1 MEEGHRGREAFWHTD
16 CETGAGM
23 AILGENIAM
32 CGITGC
38 LSALGNA
45 EKRSRVSAM
54 TAALHHRGPDGRG
67 IHVEAGVGL
76 GHARLS
82 IIDLAGGSQPMSND
96 DQSVTITF
104 NGEIFN
110 FVELR
115 AELEARGQRFR
126 TRSDTEVILRLY
138 ETYGEDCVDHLNG
151 DFAFG
156 IWDRRKQKL
165 VLARDRMGVR
175 PIFYL
180 QHRDGFHFAS
190 EVKALLTVPGVSAEL
205 DPLALDQI
213 FTLWFPLAPRTPFR
227 NIFEL
232 PPGHM
237 LVADRSGVRSRAY
250 WQLEYPDR
258 DDKAALD
265 RRPSAEVAETLADL
279 LIDATRIRLRSDV
292 PVGAYL
298 SGGLD
303 SSIITAAVTRI
314 APTHLRTFSV
324 GFEDDEFDETVF
336 QQQMVKALATDHE
349 RVSVT
354 SAMIGEIFPDVVR
367 HTERPILRTAPA
379 PLYVL
384 SKLVRERDYK
394 VVLTGEG
401 ADEVFAGYDIF
412 KEAKLRRFCAR
423 QPGSQMRSSL
433 FRRLYPYLSGLQN
446 QSQAY
451 LEAFFKVG
459 LGTDDPLYSHLPRFR
474 TTAGAKVFFSSELKA
489 ELRGYDTLEDLR
501 DALPA
506 DFTRWHPLSQAQ
518 YLEAA
523 HLLPGYIL
531 SSQGDRMAM
540 AHSVEGRFPFLDH
553 RLVEFAATIPP
564 EQKILG
570 LREKHILRKAMS
582 DLLPPEIDNRTKQP
596 YRAPDSP
603 SFNGPTARA
612 YVNDVLSPQA
622 LEETGH
628 FNPRAV
634 AKLRAKCDT
643 GKPLGFRD
651 NMAFVGILSTQL
663 WTRTFS
669 NAGRQSQPTD
679 QPA

>member
-1 MEEGHRGREAFWHTD
+1 
-16 CETGAGM
+16 
-23 AILGENIAM
+23 M
-32 CGITGC
+32 CGIAGF
-38 LSALGNA
+38 LSDRPDAVR
-45 EKRSRVSAM
+45 RSHAAAM
-54 TAALHHRGPDGRG
+54 TATLNHRGPDGHG
-67 IHVEAGVGL
+67 IHVEPGVAL

-82 IIDLAGGSQPMSND
+82 IIDLAGGHQPMSNE

-110 FVELR
+110 FIELR
-115 AELEARGQRFR
+115 DDLEARGQRFC

-138 ETYGEDCVDHLNG
+138 EIYGEDCVDHLNG

-175 PIFYL
+175 PLFYT
-180 QHRDGFHFAS
+180 QHRDGFYFAS
-190 EVKALLTVPGVSAEL
+190 EVKALLAVPEIAAEL
-205 DPLALDQI
+205 DPVALDQI
-213 FTLWFPLAPRTPFR
+213 FTLWFPLAPRTAFKD
-227 NIFEL
+227 IFEL

-237 LVADRSGVRSRAY
+237 LVADRQGIRSRAY
-250 WQLEYPDR
+250 WRLDYPAFDDR
-258 DDKAALD
+258 AALD
-265 RRPSAEVAETLADL
+265 RRASAEIAETLADL

-303 SSIITAAVTRI
+303 SSIITAAVNRI
-314 APTHLRTFSV
+314 APTRLRTFSV
-324 GFEDDEFDETVF
+324 GFEDDEFDETAF
-336 QQQMVKALATDHE
+336 QQQMVRALRTDHE
-349 RVSVT
+349 GTSVT
-354 SAMIGEIFPDVVR
+354 RAMIGGMFPDVVR

-379 PLYVL
+379 PLFAL
-384 SKLVRERDYK
+384 SKLVHDRNYK

-423 QPGSQMRSSL
+423 QPGSQLRPLL
-433 FRRLYPYLSGLQN
+433 FRRLYPYLPGLQT

-459 LGTDDPLYSHLPRFR
+459 MGSTDDPLYSHLPRFR
-474 TTAGAKVFFSSELKA
+474 TAGGTKVFFSNDLKA
-489 ELRGYDTLEDLR
+489 ELKGYDALEELR
-501 DALPA
+501 DSLPA
-506 DFTRWHPLSQAQ
+506 EFARWHPLSQAQ
-518 YLEAA
+518 YLEAGL
-523 HLLPGYIL
+523 LLPGYIL

-540 AHSVEGRFPFLDH
+540 ANSVEGRFPFLDH

-564 EQKILG
+564 QLKILG
-570 LREKHILRKAMS
+570 LREKHILRQAMS
-582 DLLPPEIDNRTKQP
+582 DLLPPEIGNRPKQP

-603 SFNGPTARA
+603 SFTGPAAPA
-612 YVNDVLSPQA
+612 YVDEVLSPQA
-622 LEETGH
+622 LEDAGY

-634 AKLRAKCDT
+634 ARLRAKCET
-643 GKPLGFRD
+643 GKPIGFRD

-663 WTRTFS
+663 WNRAFTG
-669 NAGRQSQPTD
+669 AERQNQPID
-679 QPA
+679 QMA